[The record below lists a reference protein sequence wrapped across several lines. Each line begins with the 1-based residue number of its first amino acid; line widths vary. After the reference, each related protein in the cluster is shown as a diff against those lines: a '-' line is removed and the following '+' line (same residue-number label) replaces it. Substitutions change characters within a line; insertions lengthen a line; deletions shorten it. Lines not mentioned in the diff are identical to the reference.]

1 MQDFS
6 EPVTVPLLSG
16 YEAKYLLSLVRC
28 GEVDVSLD
36 LGVSTSKGFVCN
48 EGVSVDDVRVTRWML
63 GKAAARPEDVYVVE
77 EGFPRLAWFE
87 EKMYRLVA
95 PGWRQPTTVEIN
107 GVRMHRTVDV
117 NPMDDARQKVMLLRE
132 LGGAEALDI
141 CTGLGYT
148 AIVLLANGAR
158 RVVTVEKDPNI
169 VKMATLNPW
178 SRQLFTEKIER
189 IVADAVDFLRKCG
202 EEFDVVVHDP
212 PSFRVAG
219 ELYSTEFYRLL
230 YRVVRRGGMVVHY
243 VGQPGVKR
251 GFALYRGVVER
262 MRKAGF
268 KAVHIPEC
276 LCVRAVKV

>member
-1 MQDFS
+1 MRDFS
-6 EPVTVPLLSG
+6 EPVAVPLLSG
-16 YEAKYLLSLVRC
+16 YEAEYLLSLVRC

-48 EGVSVDDVRVTRWML
+48 EGVSVEDVRVSRWML
-63 GKAAARPEDVYVVE
+63 EKAAARPEDVYVVE
-77 EGFPRLAWFE
+77 ERFPKLAWFE

-148 AIVLLANGAR
+148 AIALLANGAR

-202 EEFDVVVHDP
+202 EEFDVVMHDP

-230 YRVVRRGGMVVHY
+230 YRVVRRGGVVVHY

-276 LCVRAVKV
+276 FCVRAVKV